1 MKRILIVNTQLPFA
15 YGGAEYL
22 AEQLQ
27 GKLCE
32 YGYQADLVKIPFKW
46 YPPEKIP
53 EQIIACRLLDL
64 TQASGREIDLIV
76 GLKFPAYYI
85 PHPNKI
91 LWVLHQFRQIYDLW
105 GTAYQDIPSTPEGN
119 AVRKIII
126 QSDNKFL
133 QEAKKI
139 YSISQVVSKRM
150 KNYNNIESIP
160 LYPPLDNLS
169 EFQCA
174 EPEDFL
180 FYPSRI
186 NPIKRQSLAIE
197 SMKYVQTKV
206 RLIIAGAVEQDI
218 YWDHLKKL
226 VAENYLEKK
235 VVLLGHISQRKKCEL
250 LSRSIGCLNVSFGE
264 DYGYVTLES
273 FYSKKPVVTC
283 NDSGGPL
290 EFVENNANGIVC
302 FPEPKDLACAFDK
315 LFTEKEKTKKLGET
329 GYEKLLSLNI
339 TWEKVINVLVQ

>member
-1 MKRILIVNTQLPFA
+1 MKRILIVNSQLPFA

-27 GKLCE
+27 RKLSE

-64 TQASGREIDLIV
+64 TQASGQEIDLII

-105 GTAYQDIPSTPEGN
+105 GTVYQDLPITPEGKT
-119 AVRKIII
+119 VRKIII

-133 QEAKKI
+133 KEAKKI

-150 KNYNNIESIP
+150 KIYNNIESIP
-160 LYPPLDNLS
+160 LYPPLDNIS
-169 EFQCA
+169 DFQCA
-174 EPEDFL
+174 DPEDFL

-206 RLIIAGAVEQDI
+206 RLIIAGTVEQDI
-218 YWDHLKKL
+218 YWAHLKKL
-226 VAENYLEKK
+226 IEENHIEKR
-235 VVLLGHISQRKKCEL
+235 VVLLGHISQRKKFNF
-250 LSRSIGCLNVSFGE
+250 LSRSIGCLNISYDE

-283 NDSGGPL
+283 YDSGGPL
-290 EFVENNANGIVC
+290 EFVENNVNGIVC
-302 FPEPKDLACAFDK
+302 LPEPKELACAFDK
-315 LFTEKEKTKKLGET
+315 LFSAKEKSKKLGAT

-339 TWEKVINVLVQ
+339 SWEKVIKVLVD